1 MHRGSSN
8 GARNPSDAPEPLP
21 LSASPARRVTVRL
34 ELLRGGDAERVEL
47 EVAIGTPIRAVLRSL
62 GRSPEGSAVLRGEEP
77 LPLDTPITEAAEL
90 TVLSTFS
97 GG

>member
-1 MHRGSSN
+1 MHRGSSK

-34 ELLRGGDAERVEL
+34 ELLRGVESKWVEL
-47 EVAIGTPIRAVLRSL
+47 EVIVGTPIRALLHSL
-62 GRSPEGSAVLRGEEP
+62 GRSPEGSAVLRGDQP
-77 LPLDTPITEAAEL
+77 LPLDTPITEPGEL
-90 TVLSTFS
+90 TVFSTFS